1 VALRGSKPSHPSVEG
16 GAERR
21 SLVWTL
27 SHPAHRERESGA
39 GGLTREV
46 ETPLPSN
53 SPHDHMLLRVDQR
66 ALSVTQ
72 RALSVT
78 QRALS
83 VTHRARS
90 VTQRALSVTQRALRV
105 TQRAHNVT
113 QRARS
118 VTQRALSITHLRRV
132 CPPVPQQGCSPE
144 AKPASSRR
152 KHSGR
157 RSESDATGFS
167 LSAAVGPRL
176 CTSRALLKPLL
187 DLKDPFETPV
197 EFKERIEIPLPGGGR
212 ADAGPPAVG
221 GGT

>member
-72 RALSVT
+72 RAL
-78 QRALS
+78 
-83 VTHRARS
+83 S

-221 GGT
+221 GGN